1 MRFWGP
7 RWSDRWPTLLLV
19 AVFVLLEVFASHQR
33 LRVAALFAA
42 GVAVFVCERSTR
54 SKAARDRSEAI
65 DAEAELMRQ
74 RAEEKD
80 NGGVLYRGMQAKEA
94 GEKNVR
100 RNAADSLKGFLR
112 LAEYAIQRG
121 EPVEAHYWALK
132 ALLAG
137 ESGARSAMNRYRIV
151 WKSQGCHSYHGRH
164 RVDFTEDKAN
174 LSLAALR
181 ASCRINE
188 IGSKNMIVHLARHG
202 DEDALAYLN
211 LIRRK

>member
-7 RWSDRWPTLLLV
+7 RWSDRWSTLLLV

-54 SKAARDRSEAI
+54 SKAALNRSEAI
-65 DAEAELMRQ
+65 
-74 RAEEKD
+74 
-80 NGGVLYRGMQAKEA
+80 
-94 GEKNVR
+94 
-100 RNAADSLKGFLR
+100 
-112 LAEYAIQRG
+112 
-121 EPVEAHYWALK
+121 
-132 ALLAG
+132 
-137 ESGARSAMNRYRIV
+137 
-151 WKSQGCHSYHGRH
+151 
-164 RVDFTEDKAN
+164 DKAN

-181 ASCRINE
+181 ASCCINE